1 MAAAKTGDLK
11 PGASIKLDL
20 GEVEPNRAAQSSP
33 SPPPAPASSSPA
45 KGGRREQHR
54 QQQQQQQKQAA
65 PSLFS
70 CLGCFGGGAKSA
82 SSSKVKEDSSRTAA
96 GSRPAATQDDLM
108 PFRKT
113 NQRIEDAGTGTSSLS
128 SGRKQVLHGKA
139 AEEYMTESTTFTAAR
154 SSPVD
159 SGLEVKDPLT
169 IQNISQKCTV
179 VRGPHWS
186 WAQEDGGRG
195 SVGTVLSWDTKTN
208 TATVRW
214 RNGNTFSHY
223 RLLRNYDLSLVVMK
237 DQSPRVGA
245 PGTGSIPMSKRNSQG
260 AFADASQSIII
271 FDWDDTLFPTTYVR
285 IEKQLKWH
293 KPLQQ
298 QAIKPQ
304 ERQMI
309 AAKLSE
315 CARHVVSL
323 LKMADEYGKVMI
335 VTLAKNPWVVT
346 SCKNFYPQVGQVL
359 EELQIPIIYAQEGV
373 QVDYN
378 KTSMMA
384 DEELEMFWSGMK
396 GKAITREVEKFYSQY
411 EGQSWKNIIS
421 VGDSDFERLGTRRA
435 IAEYMEDKG
444 LDPAASRQ
452 VWQPQHGVTQMIK
465 VRTKTFKLV
474 DQPTA
479 DELNT
484 EVTLLEQWLPLM
496 VTVDKN
502 FDINLEDMEG
512 PPHMWGIEE
521 KLRSGSMALP
531 VR

>member
-1 MAAAKTGDLK
+1 VTQAAIMAGTNGNGQLAQVS
-11 PGASIKLDL
+11 SIRVDL
-20 GEVEPNRAAQSSP
+20 GDGEPSKAPKTTPSSV
-33 SPPPAPASSSPA
+33 ASSSA
-45 KGGRREQHR
+45 KGS
-54 QQQQQQQKQAA
+54 
-65 PSLFS
+65 PSRNSKRSGGSLLGFLWPG
-70 CLGCFGGGAKSA
+70 CLSTPKGEDRADSPMPSGKKSQ
-82 SSSKVKEDSSRTAA
+82 E
-96 GSRPAATQDDLM
+96 DDLM
-108 PFRKT
+108 PFSKK
-113 NQRIEDAGTGTSSLS
+113 NQRIEDAGTGTASLAA
-128 SGRKQVLHGKA
+128 GRRQVLESKEA
-139 AEEYMTESTTFTAAR
+139 AEYMTESTTFAVSR
-154 SSPVD
+154 PPD
-159 SGLEVKDPLT
+159 YYGGIEVKDPVT
-169 IQNISQKCTV
+169 PQNITLNCTV

-186 WAQEDGGRG
+186 WGQEDGGRG
-195 SVGTVLSWDTKTN
+195 TIGKVLAWDPKTN

-214 RNGNTFSHY
+214 HTTGNTFSHY
-223 RLLRNYDLSLVVMK
+223 RLMRNYDLSLAIIK
-237 DQSPRVGA
+237 EDQSKPSKA
-245 PGTGSIPMSKRNSQG
+245 LMSKRNSQG
-260 AFADASQSIII
+260 AFADPSQSIII

-285 IEKQLKWH
+285 VEKHLKWH

-309 AAKLSE
+309 ASKLSE

-335 VTLAKNPWVVT
+335 VTLAKNPWVMT

-359 EELQIPIIYAQEGV
+359 EQLKIPIIYAQEGV

-396 GKAITREVEKFYSQY
+396 GKAITREVDKFYSQY

-421 VGDSDFERLGTRRA
+421 VGDSDFERLGTRQA

-444 LDPAASRQ
+444 LDPLASRQ
-452 VWQPQHGVTQMIK
+452 VWKPENGVTQMIK

-474 DQPTA
+474 DQPTV
-479 DELNT
+479 DELTT
-484 EVTLLEQWLPLM
+484 EVALLEQWLPLM
-496 VTVDKN
+496 VTVDKT

-521 KLRSGSMALP
+521 KLRTGAMALP
-531 VR
+531 RR